1 MQIQLKPLELSDTE
15 VLYDFFQEMPASEN
29 GKKNGA
35 HGLPKEDF
43 AKWVQKELDFAN
55 NRNLP
60 EGYVPGTTFV
70 MYVDGTPVG
79 ISNLRH
85 YLNKKLEQDGGH
97 IGTHILPK
105 YRGQGYGTI
114 IKQKTLEKAKEMGI
128 KTVLIFNH
136 DTNTPAWRS
145 SEKLGGKLDS
155 INEVNGVKIRKYIFD
170 TSKIF

>member
-35 HGLPKEDF
+35 HGLSKEDF

-97 IGTHILPK
+97 IGTHILPNLFVPLDIQK
-105 YRGQGYGTI
+105 GTPNYGYFPDAHSSTQI
-114 IKQKTLEKAKEMGI
+114 RNPS
-128 KTVLIFNH
+128 IF
-136 DTNTPAWRS
+136 
-145 SEKLGGKLDS
+145 
-155 INEVNGVKIRKYIFD
+155 YIL
-170 TSKIF
+170 S

>member
-1 MQIQLKPLELSDTE
+1 MKIQLKPLQLSDANT
-15 VLYDFFQEMPASEN
+15 LYDFFQEMPASEN

-35 HGLPKEDF
+35 HGLSKE
-43 AKWVQKELDFAN
+43 DFAN

-105 YRGQGYGTI
+105 YRGQGYGNI
-114 IKQKTLEKAKEMGI
+114 IKLETLKKAKEMGI
-128 KTVLIFNH
+128 KQVLIFNH
-136 DTNTPAWRS
+136 DDNIPAWRT
-145 SEKLGGKLDS
+145 SEKMGGKLDS
-155 INEVNGVKIRKYIFD
+155 INIVNGIKTRKYVFD
-170 TSKIF
+170 TSKL